1 MRIPFLPRVRS
12 ASDLGV
18 EESRLR
24 FIADTRGGSAFLLA
38 GAAFWLSGA
47 VVSVLV
53 PGAAVAWVLYAGL
66 AVPLLAL
73 ALARLQGARL
83 FGNASYATLASLAT
97 LTELAALPVMFFLRD
112 DHPEVLPGVLMIADG
127 AHLLIL
133 MWLHLDYTYFLA
145 GLVKAVLGT
154 LFLFGTVWPGSY
166 PLQMAVSGVVSAAC
180 ALLVWRDSSR
190 TLTLYLLPVA
200 LDGRSR

>member
-1 MRIPFLPRVRS
+1 MRIPFLPRAES
-12 ASDLGV
+12 ARDLGI
-18 EESRLR
+18 EEARLR
-24 FIADTRGGSAFLLA
+24 FITETRGGSAFLLA
-38 GAAFWLSGA
+38 GAVFWLGGA
-47 VVSVLV
+47 VIGVVV
-53 PGAAVAWVLYAGL
+53 PGAAVGWVLYGGL
-66 AVPLLAL
+66 AVPLVAL
-73 ALARLQGARL
+73 VLARLQCARL

-97 LTELAALPVMFFLRD
+97 LTELAALPVMFFLRE

-154 LFLFGTVWPGSY
+154 LFLFGTVWAGSY
-166 PLQMAVSGVVSAAC
+166 PLQMAASGAVSVAA

-190 TLTLYLLPVA
+190 TLSLHLVRPA
-200 LDGRSR
+200 PSGRP